1 MKSQQVSSKILSE
14 KGFSLIELVISMAI
28 TLAVMAAATTL
39 LASSLRTRGRE
50 NTRSEALA
58 STQRA
63 LNIMSREI
71 GNTGYGLA
79 DNGIVLADSGTSS
92 IRVRANLN
100 NDSLLTSS
108 DEDIRYVY
116 QNPGGATGSIVRY
129 DNSLGAA
136 GNVVLA
142 TNISALVLTYFDVN
156 GNVIAS
162 AANYGNAERL
172 TIEVRV
178 DLPAGLEQ
186 PATTVKL
193 VSDVALRNA
202 PNTLDSF

>member
-1 MKSQQVSSKILSE
+1 MKAKQVTSQRSAE
-14 KGFSLIELVISMAI
+14 GGFSIIELVIAMAI

-39 LASSLRTRGRE
+39 LATSLRTRGRE

-71 GNTGYGLA
+71 GNSGYGLA

-92 IRVRANLN
+92 IRVRANLD
-100 NDSLLTSS
+100 NDSFLTGA
-108 DEDIRYVY
+108 DEDIRYIF
-116 QNPGGATGSIVRY
+116 QNPSGITGSIVRY

-142 TNISALVLTYFDVN
+142 TNISALKLTYFDVN
-156 GNVIAS
+156 GIAI
-162 AANYGNAERL
+162 ANPANYASAERL

-186 PATTVKL
+186 PASTVKL

-202 PNTLDSF
+202 PNTLESF

>member
-1 MKSQQVSSKILSE
+1 MNVKNPTYSSTE
-14 KGFSLIELVISMAI
+14 HGFSIIELVIAMMI

-39 LASSLRTRGRE
+39 LATSLRTRGRE
-50 NTRSEALA
+50 NLRSEALA

-71 GNTGYGLA
+71 GNSGYGLA
-79 DNGIVLADSGTSS
+79 NNGIVLTDSSTSS

-100 NDSLLTSS
+100 NDTSLASA
-108 DEDIRYVY
+108 DEDIRYVF
-116 QNPGGATGSIVRY
+116 QSPNGVTGSIVRH
-129 DNSLGAA
+129 DESLGAA

-142 TNISALVLTYFDVN
+142 TNISALLLTYFDIN
-156 GNVIAS
+156 GNTIS
-162 AANYGNAERL
+162 NSANYGSAERL

-178 DLPAGLEQ
+178 DLPAGLQQ
-186 PATTVKL
+186 PASTVKL

>member
-1 MKSQQVSSKILSE
+1 MQTSTE
-14 KGFSLIELVISMAI
+14 HGFSILELVIAMFI

-39 LASSLRTRGRE
+39 LATSLRTRGRE
-50 NTRSEALA
+50 NSRSEALA

-71 GNTGYGLA
+71 GNSGYGLA
-79 DNGIVLADSGTSS
+79 DNGIVLADSNTSS

-100 NDSLLTSS
+100 NDSLLTGT
-108 DEDIRYVY
+108 DEDIRYVF
-116 QNPGGATGSIVRY
+116 QNPSGVTGSIVRY
-129 DNSLGAA
+129 DNAGG

-156 GNVIAS
+156 GNTIS
-162 AANYGNAERL
+162 NPNNYDNAERL

-178 DLPAGLEQ
+178 NLPASLEQ

-202 PNTLDSF
+202 PNTLESF

>member
-1 MKSQQVSSKILSE
+1 MNVRHSLQTSTE
-14 KGFSLIELVISMAI
+14 RGFSIIELVIAMTI

-39 LASSLRTRGRE
+39 LATSLRTRGRE

-71 GNTGYGLA
+71 GNSGYGLA
-79 DNGIVLADSGTSS
+79 DNGIVLLDSGTSS
-92 IRVRANLN
+92 IRVRANLDN
-100 NDSLLTSS
+100 NSSLVGT
-108 DEDIRYVY
+108 DEDIRFVL
-116 QNPGGATGSIVRY
+116 QTPSVGTGSIVRY
-129 DNSLGAA
+129 DNSGGA
-136 GNVVLA
+136 NVVLA
-142 TNISALVLTYFDVN
+142 TNISSLKLTYFDVN
-156 GNVIAS
+156 GNTIANS
-162 AANYGNAERL
+162 VNYDNAERL
-172 TIEVRV
+172 TIEVKV

-202 PNTLDSF
+202 PNTLAGS

>member
-1 MKSQQVSSKILSE
+1 MNVRHSLQTSTE
-14 KGFSLIELVISMAI
+14 RGFSIIELVIAMTI

-39 LASSLRTRGRE
+39 LATSLRTRGRE

-71 GNTGYGLA
+71 GNSGYGLA
-79 DNGIVLADSGTSS
+79 DNGIVLLDSGTSS
-92 IRVRANLN
+92 IRVRANLDN
-100 NDSLLTSS
+100 NSSLVGT
-108 DEDIRYVY
+108 DEDIRFVL
-116 QNPGGATGSIVRY
+116 QTPSGGTGSIVRY
-129 DNSLGAA
+129 DNSGG

-142 TNISALVLTYFDVN
+142 TNISSLLLTYFDVN
-156 GNVIAS
+156 GNTIANS
-162 AANYGNAERL
+162 VNYDNAERL
-172 TIEVRV
+172 TIEVKV

-202 PNTLDSF
+202 PNTLAGS

>member
-1 MKSQQVSSKILSE
+1 MKSQQVSLRISSE
-14 KGFSLIELVISMAI
+14 EGFSIIELVISMAI

-58 STQRA
+58 ATQRA

-100 NDSLLTSS
+100 NDSLLTGS

-156 GNVIAS
+156 GNVIAN

-178 DLPAGLEQ
+178 DLPPSLEQ

>member
-1 MKSQQVSSKILSE
+1 MKAKQVLSQRSADR
-14 KGFSLIELVISMAI
+14 GFSIIELVIAMAI
-28 TLAVMAAATTL
+28 TLSIMAAATTL
-39 LASSLRTRGRE
+39 LATSLRTRGRE
-50 NTRSEALA
+50 NLRSEALA

-71 GNTGYGLA
+71 GNSGYGLA
-79 DNGIVLADSGTSS
+79 DNGIVLGDSGASS
-92 IRVRANLN
+92 IRVRANLDN
-100 NDSLLTSS
+100 NSSLGGT
-108 DEDIRYVY
+108 DEDIRYVF
-116 QNPGGATGSIVRY
+116 QIPNGVAGSIVRY
-129 DNSLGAA
+129 DNSGG

-142 TNISALVLTYFDVN
+142 TNISALLLTYFDVN
-156 GNVIAS
+156 GNAIANS
-162 AANYGNAERL
+162 VNYDKAERL

>member
-1 MKSQQVSSKILSE
+1 MNVMHSLQTSPE
-14 KGFSLIELVISMAI
+14 RGFSILELVIAMAI

-39 LASSLRTRGRE
+39 LATSLRTRGRE

-71 GNTGYGLA
+71 GNSGYGLA
-79 DNGIVLADSGTSS
+79 DNGIVLADSGASS
-92 IRVRANLN
+92 IRVRANLDN
-100 NDSLLTSS
+100 NSSLGGT
-108 DEDIRYVY
+108 DEDIRYVF
-116 QNPGGATGSIVRY
+116 QNPSGVTGSIVRY
-129 DNSLGAA
+129 DNAGG

-142 TNISALVLTYFDVN
+142 TNISALLLTYFDVN
-156 GNVIAS
+156 GNTIANS
-162 AANYGNAERL
+162 ANYGNAERL

-178 DLPAGLEQ
+178 DLPAGLEL

-202 PNTLDSF
+202 PNTLASF

>member
-1 MKSQQVSSKILSE
+1 
-14 KGFSLIELVISMAI
+14 
-28 TLAVMAAATTL
+28 
-39 LASSLRTRGRE
+39 
-50 NTRSEALA
+50 
-58 STQRA
+58 
-63 LNIMSREI
+63 MSREI

-100 NDSLLTSS
+100 NDSLLNAA
-108 DEDIRYVY
+108 DEDIRYVF
-116 QNPGGATGSIVRY
+116 QNPGGLPGSIVRY

-142 TNISALVLTYFDVN
+142 TNISALVLKYFDVN
-156 GNVIAS
+156 GIPIAN
-162 AANYGNAERL
+162 AANYGSAERL
-172 TIEVRV
+172 TIEVSV
-178 DLPAGLEQ
+178 DLPAGPEQ

-202 PNTLDSF
+202 PNTLDSL